1 MLCTHP
7 ANACAACPGRNWGD
21 VEINSSSL
29 LYRVDNKALF
39 EVPLPDVSQAQQ
51 TKVEY
56 IAARRRARLAA
67 E

>member
-1 MLCTHP
+1 VLC
-7 ANACAACPGRNWGD
+7 AGRNWGD

-29 LYRVDNKALF
+29 MYRVDNKALF

-51 TKVEY
+51 TKVG
-56 IAARRRARLAA
+56 ALRVMVARYVFP